1 MWDFLKGLL
10 IEKKDEN
17 IKAPEFLGM
26 LGVVT
31 VLYRIIFRTE
41 FEKLI
46 ESLLD
51 SKSIQIINN
60 VLHFILGILL
70 ILYNIVFVLV
80 IVFMIIYAIIDWM
93 LDRGIIKLEKVKDSY
108 RTIHRFFLGSKIK
121 LSRINSW
128 LLVMMI
134 YYYIFNENSLY
145 IYIDNI
151 KNYFM
156 NSNIVIITSLAL
168 YSVITVLISLDFIV
182 NTFYRFLYFAM
193 DEKTEKLLSQD

>member
-17 IKAPEFLGM
+17 IKAPEFLGVF
-26 LGVVT
+26 GVVT
-31 VLYRIIFRTE
+31 VLYRIIFKTE

-46 ESLLD
+46 ESLID
-51 SKSIQIINN
+51 SKSIQIISN
-60 VLHFILGILL
+60 VLHFILGISL

-80 IVFMIIYAIIDWM
+80 ILFMIIYAIINWM
-93 LDRGIIKLEKVKDSY
+93 LDRGIIKLEKIKDSY
-108 RTIHRFFLGSKIK
+108 RIIHRFFLGSKIK

-128 LLVMMI
+128 LLVIMI
-134 YYYIFNENSLY
+134 YYYIFNENSFY
-145 IYIDNI
+145 IYVDNI

-168 YSVITVLISLDFIV
+168 YGVIMVLVSLDFIV
-182 NTFYRFLYFAM
+182 NTFYRFLYFTV
-193 DEKTEKLLSQD
+193 DEKN